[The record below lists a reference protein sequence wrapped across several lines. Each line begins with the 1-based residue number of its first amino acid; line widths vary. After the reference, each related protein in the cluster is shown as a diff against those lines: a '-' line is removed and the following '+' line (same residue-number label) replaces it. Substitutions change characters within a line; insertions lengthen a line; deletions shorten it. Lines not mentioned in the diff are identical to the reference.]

1 MRAESEV
8 WQALLRRK
16 GLSVTD
22 LAGQLGVT
30 RQHAHRLLSGRRPAE
45 SQREELEHAL
55 ALGSPTKGN
64 PLFAV
69 GELDDNGELDIVP
82 AGDAQPLFASREVA
96 TDVARALESASLHVC
111 VLPVWPAYAWR
122 NLVAFHAAWGAEPE
136 TRKLFVVDE
145 AAGDVPLD
153 AILGEIRAGLEA
165 TLRARSQAHDPAF
178 LQEVDSRLSGYTDAR
193 AFPSSSIGRASGC

>member
-1 MRAESEV
+1 MRDESEV

-22 LAGQLGVT
+22 LAAQLGVT
-30 RQHAHRLLSGRRPAE
+30 RQHAHRLLTGRRPAE

-55 ALGSPTKGN
+55 ALGTPTAGN

-69 GELDDNGELDIVP
+69 GELEDNGELDIVP

-96 TDVARALESASLHVC
+96 TDVARALEPASLHVC

-122 NLVAFHAAWGAEPE
+122 NLVAFHAAWGVEPE
-136 TRKLFVVDE
+136 PRKLFIVDE
-145 AAGDVPLD
+145 ADDEIPLD
-153 AILGEIRAGLEA
+153 PLIREIR
-165 TLRARSQAHDPAF
+165 S
-178 LQEVDSRLSGYTDAR
+178 
-193 AFPSSSIGRASGC
+193 